1 MKRLIWLD
9 YPTKSVNFT
18 TRQLAAFIILASLC
32 VAIQLL
38 PRPGNVELTS
48 MITFI
53 VGVFF
58 GGLLGGLFG
67 VTVMLV
73 NGFLSPWGF
82 AGFIIMPF
90 QMAGMAIIGIAGSI
104 YRKYGFADN
113 SGRLFIEAAVLGA
126 FLTLVYDI
134 LTNGGVAIQAQSAFL
149 PVFLFGIP
157 MSVLHVVSNTA
168 LFGFAFPPL
177 SKAMSNF
184 IRR

>member
-1 MKRLIWLD
+1 M
-9 YPTKSVNFT
+9 NFT

-38 PRPGNVELTS
+38 PRIGNVECTS
-48 MITFI
+48 IITFT

-58 GGLLGGLFG
+58 GGLTGGLFG
-67 VTVMLV
+67 ATVMFV
-73 NGFLSPWGF
+73 NGFLSPWGV
-82 AGFIIMPF
+82 AGFIMPF
-90 QMAGMAIIGIAGSI
+90 KMAGMAVVGIAGGI
-104 YRKYGFADN
+104 YKKYGFADD
-113 SGRLFIEAAVLGA
+113 SRRLFIEAAVLGA
-126 FLTLVYDI
+126 FLTLIYDI